1 MKIGV
6 SIFLKQHSRCI
17 SILFSHSYYHV
28 SFINFINHIIF
39 IIIIQMIGLV
49 SQSFQLYGTGIPY
62 GYNPY
67 DIGGASYNPYL
78 GGPIPS
84 PYGIGIPSG
93 GIFGSPTLNPYGGAI
108 SRVYPYGLGGAG
120 YNIYGGGLP
129 RGTNIGGYREI
140 GGNSYGIGNPY
151 ANWLSRAQG
160 PDDYSAGRNGGS
172 QPSSGNGEDVDLFA
186 ALNLEDMIGKGEKGG
201 GGIKPSSGNE
211 QDVDLFVG
219 LNLEDM
225 IGKG

>member
-67 DIGGASYNPYL
+67 GFGGAGYNPYVR
-78 GGPIPS
+78 GPIPS
-84 PYGIGIPSG
+84 PYALGIPGSS
-93 GIFGSPTLNPYGGAI
+93 IYGSPILIPYGGAI
-108 SRVYPYGLGGAG
+108 SGVYPYGLGGAG

-129 RGTNIGGYREI
+129 RGANKGGY
-140 GGNSYGIGNPY
+140 GGLGANINGIGNPY
-151 ANWLSRAQG
+151 ANSLARAQG
-160 PDDYSAGRNGGS
+160 PDDYSGGS
-172 QPSSGNGEDVDLFA
+172 NPISRISSIISINSLQDDPFIRGS
-186 ALNLEDMIGKGEKGG
+186 
-201 GGIKPSSGNE
+201 GILDGDHSE
-211 QDVDLFVG
+211 
-219 LNLEDM
+219 
-225 IGKG
+225 